1 MKRALFWKKEKNSIR
16 CNLCPHSC
24 LINED
29 NVGFCNARKNI
40 KGVLYS
46 LVYGHPVS
54 INLDPIKKKPIYHY
68 LKNTYTLSFG
78 TIGCNLSCL
87 NCQNYTISRS
97 KFYETKEITP
107 KEIVELAK
115 KNKTPSISYTYS
127 EPLISYEYT
136 LDVAKLA
143 KKNKIK
149 NIIVSNGYINEKPL
163 KKLLPYI
170 DAANIDLK
178 SFNEEFYKKVCSA
191 SLDPVLKSLKMIKK
205 AKVHLEITN
214 LIIPSYNDNPKEIE
228 NMCKWIK
235 KNLGDVPLH
244 FSRFFPYY
252 KLQDVQRTPIE
263 TLTKAEQIAKKYLT
277 KIHLG
282 NV

>member
-1 MKRALFWKKEKNSIR
+1 MKKAQFWKKEKNSIR
-16 CNLCPHSC
+16 CNLCPRSC
-24 LINED
+24 LIEED
-29 NVGFCNARKNI
+29 NFGFCNARKNI

-46 LVYGHPVS
+46 MVYCHPVS
-54 INLDPIKKKPIYHY
+54 INMDPIEKKPLYHFMP
-68 LKNTYTLSFG
+68 KTYTLSIG
-78 TIGCNLSCL
+78 TIGCNLGCL
-87 NCQNYTISRS
+87 HCQNWQLSRA
-97 KFYETKEITP
+97 KFYETKEIKP
-107 KEIVELAK
+107 KDIVELAK
-115 KNKTPSISYTYS
+115 KNKVPSISYTYN
-127 EPLISYEYT
+127 EPTVFYEYV
-136 LDVAKLA
+136 LDTAKLA

-178 SFNEEFYKKVCSA
+178 SFNEEFYNKVCSA
-191 SLDPVLKSLKMIKK
+191 SLEPVLKSLKMIKK

-214 LIIPSYNDNPKEIE
+214 LIIPGYNDDPKEIE

-252 KLQDVQRTPIE
+252 KMQDVPRTPIE

-277 KIHLG
+277 KVHLG